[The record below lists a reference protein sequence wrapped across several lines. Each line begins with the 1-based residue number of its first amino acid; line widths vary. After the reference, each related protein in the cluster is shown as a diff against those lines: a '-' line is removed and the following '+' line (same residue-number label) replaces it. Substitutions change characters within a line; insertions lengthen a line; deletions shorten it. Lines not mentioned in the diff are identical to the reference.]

1 MSGYETS
8 QALDNPN
15 HYTDSENE
23 NNGGEIESEPD
34 KLNAQKQVGDYEPSQ
49 EQEKPETLDTE
60 NDSEQSSG
68 QKPSEEENA
77 QNDMQSGGNG
87 STSDS
92 ASNNSSSKSNEM
104 DNNNSK
110 DNAQDSGA
118 PAVSAA
124 DDVPEQSGG
133 MSM

>member
-1 MSGYETS
+1 M
-8 QALDNPN
+8 QA
-15 HYTDSENE
+15 
-23 NNGGEIESEPD
+23 
-34 KLNAQKQVGDYEPSQ
+34 
-49 EQEKPETLDTE
+49 
-60 NDSEQSSG
+60 
-68 QKPSEEENA
+68 
-77 QNDMQSGGNG
+77 GGNG

-118 PAVSAA
+118 PTVSAA

>member
-1 MSGYETS
+1 M
-8 QALDNPN
+8 
-15 HYTDSENE
+15 
-23 NNGGEIESEPD
+23 
-34 KLNAQKQVGDYEPSQ
+34 
-49 EQEKPETLDTE
+49 
-60 NDSEQSSG
+60 
-68 QKPSEEENA
+68 
-77 QNDMQSGGNG
+77 QNDMQAGGNG

-92 ASNNSSSKSNEM
+92 ASNNSSSKSNEI